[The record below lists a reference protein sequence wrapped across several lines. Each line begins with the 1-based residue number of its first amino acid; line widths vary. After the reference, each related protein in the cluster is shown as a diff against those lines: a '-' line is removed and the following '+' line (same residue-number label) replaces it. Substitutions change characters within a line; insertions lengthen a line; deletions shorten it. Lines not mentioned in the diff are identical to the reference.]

1 MLISCR
7 LKPSDQSFARVSS
20 KTVFRFSKSDM
31 QRKVEVYLQDIL
43 ENCDLIIKDTSIRDL
58 PAFRDQIA
66 NVLSDLEKNK

>member
-1 MLISCR
+1 
-7 LKPSDQSFARVSS
+7 
-20 KTVFRFSKSDM
+20 M